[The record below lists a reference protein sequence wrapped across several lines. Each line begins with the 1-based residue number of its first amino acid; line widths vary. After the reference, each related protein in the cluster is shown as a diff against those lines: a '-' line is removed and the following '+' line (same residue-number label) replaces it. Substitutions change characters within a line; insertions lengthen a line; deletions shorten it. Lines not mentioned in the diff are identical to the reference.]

1 MEYSEAFLRGIDIHT
16 LLPQQEPFVMVGSL
30 IEIDEPF
37 DKLRDHDKLRDRSFA
52 TETEV
57 KAENIFVDDGQLSAS
72 GLIENIAQTCAARIG
87 FVNKYILKKGIQ
99 IGFIGAVRNLEVVKL
114 PKVGQTI
121 TTKVNVVEEV
131 FGMTLAHATVTCE
144 GETLVTTEMK
154 IALRQAQGPLRQAQ
168 EPVIEK

>member
-1 MEYSEAFLRGIDIHT
+1 MVMEKYSETFLRGIDIHT
-16 LLPQQEPFVMVGSL
+16 LLPQQEPFVMVGCL
-30 IEIDEPF
+30 IQIDE
-37 DKLRDHDKLRDRSFA
+37 KSFA
-52 TETEV
+52 TETVV
-57 KAENIFVDDGQLSAS
+57 KAENIFVDDGRLSAS

-121 TTKVNVVEEV
+121 TTKVEVVEEV
-131 FGMTLAHATVTCE
+131 FGMTLANATVTCE

-154 IALRQAQGPLRQAQ
+154 IAVKS
-168 EPVIEK
+168 EE